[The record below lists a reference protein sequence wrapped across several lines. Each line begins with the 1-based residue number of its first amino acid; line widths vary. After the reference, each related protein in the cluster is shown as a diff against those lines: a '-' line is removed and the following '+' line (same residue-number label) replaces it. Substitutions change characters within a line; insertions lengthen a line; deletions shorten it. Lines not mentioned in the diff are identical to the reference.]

1 MMRYL
6 IRRTLWV
13 PVILFGISAV
23 CFLIMY
29 VVPLDPAR
37 AYAGYRA
44 QAETVESVRRELGLD
59 QPLYLQ
65 YVRYFERLLHGDLG
79 RSYHFGVPVLP
90 AILQRVPA
98 TAQLAVAGV
107 LMQLAIGLPVG
118 FVSAVRRYSWFDRLG
133 TVGSLM
139 ALSAPPFWMG
149 LLLLYFLAFRLRLF
163 PLGGYGGVRYLFL
176 PALTIG
182 ISFAPWYARMF
193 RSALIDAM
201 TADYV
206 RTARAKGLA
215 EVVVFGRH
223 IMRNAIN
230 PIVTMMGMDLG
241 QFMSG
246 VLVVEIVFGWPG
258 IGRLAW
264 DGLVYLD
271 VPLIMGTVLFAAA
284 LIVLLNL
291 AVDVFYGVIDPRI
304 RYE

>member
-1 MMRYL
+1 
-6 IRRTLWV
+6 
-13 PVILFGISAV
+13 
-23 CFLIMY
+23 
-29 VVPLDPAR
+29 
-37 AYAGYRA
+37 
-44 QAETVESVRRELGLD
+44 
-59 QPLYLQ
+59 
-65 YVRYFERLLHGDLG
+65 
-79 RSYHFGVPVLP
+79 
-90 AILQRVPA
+90 
-98 TAQLAVAGV
+98 
-107 LMQLAIGLPVG
+107 
-118 FVSAVRRYSWFDRLG
+118 
-133 TVGSLM
+133 
-139 ALSAPPFWMG
+139 
-149 LLLLYFLAFRLRLF
+149 
-163 PLGGYGGVRYLFL
+163 
-176 PALTIG
+176 
-182 ISFAPWYARMF
+182 MF